1 MMRVQHIP
9 HRWHWVILMVIGF
22 GLGSC
27 ATPTEP
33 VASDPLTTAESQPL
47 TDLSSS
53 SQILPIEAI
62 ATVPDKAIELQ
73 LEVARTP
80 AQQSLGLMNRDLDS
94 LPENQGMLFPF
105 DPPRPVTFWMKNVQI
120 NLDMI
125 FLRDGVVVAIAADV
139 PPCTSDPCPTYGPPT
154 VVDQVIEVRG
164 GQAEKMGLA
173 VGDQVALEFLQ
184 N

>member
-1 MMRVQHIP
+1 MMRVKQISH
-9 HRWHWVILMVIGF
+9 HWRWVIILVIGF

-27 ATPTEP
+27 ATPTESGG
-33 VASDPLTTAESQPL
+33 SDALSNAESPAI

-62 ATVPDKAIELQ
+62 ATVPSKNIELQ

-80 AQQSLGLMNRDLDS
+80 AQQSLGLMNRELDS

-139 PPCTSDPCPTYGPPT
+139 PPCTSDPCPTYGPPM

-164 GQAEKMGLA
+164 GQSQKMGLA
-173 VGDQVALEFLQ
+173 VGDRITLEFLQ

>member
-1 MMRVQHIP
+1 MMRVKHIS
-9 HRWHWVILMVIGF
+9 HRWYWVIIVVIGF

-33 VASDPLTTAESQPL
+33 STSDPSSRTESQVI

-62 ATVPDKAIELQ
+62 ATVPSKNIELQ

-80 AQQSLGLMNRDLDS
+80 AQQSLGLMNRELDS
-94 LPENQGMLFPF
+94 LPEDQGMLFPF

-125 FLRDGVVVAIAADV
+125 FLREGVVVAIAADV
-139 PPCTSDPCPTYGPPT
+139 PPCTSDPCPTYGPPV

-164 GQAEKMGLA
+164 GQSQKMGLA
-173 VGDQVALEFLQ
+173 VGDRITLEFLQ

>member
-1 MMRVQHIP
+1 MMRVQQIP
-9 HRWHWVILMVIGF
+9 HHWHWVIILVIGF

-27 ATPTEP
+27 ATPTDPATSEP
-33 VASDPLTTAESQPL
+33 SLNPESQSI
-47 TDLSSS
+47 TDLSTA
-53 SQILPIEAI
+53 SQILPIDAI
-62 ATVPDKAIELQ
+62 ATVPSKNIELQ

-80 AQQSLGLMNRDLDS
+80 KQQSLGLMNRALDS

-105 DPPRPVTFWMKNVQI
+105 EPPRPVTFWMKNVQI

-125 FLRDGVVVAIAADV
+125 FLYDGIVVAIAADV
-139 PPCTSDPCPTYGPPT
+139 PPCASDPCPTYGPPM

-164 GQAEKMGLA
+164 GQAEALGLA
-173 VGDQVALEFLQ
+173 VGDRITLEFLQ